1 MNIKLLFFPD
11 KVIISQIRYIS
22 PEEIGGSDL
31 RLLEPFVVEKATPMN
46 VLSEDY
52 DAQFNTDFRLVPW
65 LIDYTI
71 QNTFEIHSDKLVTM
85 AEPSNQLIALYQN
98 AIQ

>member
-11 KVIISQIRYIS
+11 KVIISQIYAFI

-31 RLLEPFVVEKATPMN
+31 RLVEPFVVEKKTTMN
-46 VLSEDY
+46 VITEDY
-52 DAQFNTDFRLVPW
+52 DAQFSTNFNLVPW
-65 LIDYTI
+65 LVEYTI

-85 AEPSNQLIALYQN
+85 AEPSNQLIALYKN